1 MPVIRRVLVPLLLA
15 GGVLAGC
22 ATEQAPPLGVVQP
35 PVPAV
40 AADPAIA
47 ALAPPTLIGSG
58 VLRVSVPAE
67 SGAERELAEA
77 LAAKLGLRAVADGVS
92 ATALP
97 RALFENRHD
106 LNINPNVGPEP
117 ARGQTHVPWIA
128 ARTAIVT
135 PPGNPDRVEA
145 TTLCG
150 HRIGVVAGS
159 AQHADVRQRDAHCQD
174 NRRPPITIVP
184 LAGAVDAARR
194 ILADQLDAFVADTPA
209 AGNAVVTGRG
219 WLEKT
224 NSPTW
229 GEGTG
234 AVLAPAAVAPA
245 VDAALGALRADG
257 TYDVIL
263 SRWLLDADSLPSP
276 TP

>member
-1 MPVIRRVLVPLLLA
+1 MRIRFLTSLVLA
-15 GGVLAGC
+15 GFVLAGC
-22 ATEQAPPLGVVQP
+22 AGERAAPLGVVQP

-40 AADPAIA
+40 AADPALA
-47 ALAPPTLIGSG
+47 ALAPPTLTGSG
-58 VLRVSVPAE
+58 VLRVAVPAE

-77 LAAKLGLRAVADGVS
+77 LAAKLGLRAVPDGVS

-106 LNINPNVGPEP
+106 LNINPNVPPGP
-117 ARGQTHVPWIA
+117 ARGEALVPWIA
-128 ARTAIVT
+128 ARSAIVT

-184 LAGAVDAARR
+184 LAGAADAARR
-194 ILADQLDAFVADTPA
+194 VLDDQLDAFVADTAA
-209 AGNAVVTGRG
+209 AGNAVVVGGG

-234 AVLAPAAVAPA
+234 AILAPEAVAPA
-245 VDAALGALRADG
+245 IQAALAALVADG
-257 TYDVIL
+257 TYEVIL
-263 SRWLLDADSLPSP
+263 SRWLLQADSLPSP

>member
-1 MPVIRRVLVPLLLA
+1 VRLLVPVVLAGLLLA
-15 GGVLAGC
+15 GC
-22 ATEQAPPLGVVQP
+22 AVEEAPPLGVVQP

-40 AADPAIA
+40 AAEPAIA
-47 ALAPPTLIGSG
+47 ALAPPALTGSG
-58 VLRVSVPAE
+58 VLRVAVPAE
-67 SGAERELAEA
+67 AGAERELAEA
-77 LAAKLGLRAVADGVS
+77 LAAKLGLRAVPDGVS

-106 LNINPNVGPEP
+106 LNVNPNVPPTPG
-117 ARGQTHVPWIA
+117 RGAALVPWIA

-159 AQHADVRQRDAHCQD
+159 AQHADVKQRDARCRD
-174 NRRPPITIVP
+174 NRQQPITIVP
-184 LAGAVDAARR
+184 LAGAADAARR
-194 ILADQLDAFVADTPA
+194 VLADELDAFVADTPA
-209 AGNAVVTGRG
+209 AGTAVVAGKG

-229 GEGTG
+229 GEGSG
-234 AVLAPAAVAPA
+234 AILAPEALAPAVSE
-245 VDAALGALRADG
+245 ALASLVADG
-257 TYDVIL
+257 TYDTIL
-263 SRWLLDADSLPSP
+263 SRWLLSADSLPPP

>member
-1 MPVIRRVLVPLLLA
+1 VLVRARSFLPLVLA
-15 GGVLAGC
+15 AFVLAGC
-22 ATEQAPPLGVVQP
+22 STEEAPPLGVAQP

-40 AADPAIA
+40 TADPAIA

-58 VLRVSVPAE
+58 VLRVAVPAE
-67 SGAERELAEA
+67 SGAERELAQA
-77 LAAKLGLRAVADGVS
+77 LAAKLGLRAVPDGVS

-106 LNINPNVGPEP
+106 LNINPNVPP
-117 ARGQTHVPWIA
+117 APGRAEAHVPWIA
-128 ARTAIVT
+128 ARSAIVT

-159 AQHADVRQRDAHCQD
+159 AQHADVTQRDAHCQD

-184 LAGAVDAARR
+184 LAGAADAARR
-194 ILADQLDAFVADTPA
+194 VLADQLDAFVADAPA
-209 AGNAVVTGRG
+209 AGNAVVVGKG

-229 GEGTG
+229 GDGSG
-234 AVLAPAAVAPA
+234 AILAPEALAPAVS
-245 VDAALGALRADG
+245 AALSALVADG

-263 SRWLLDADSLPSP
+263 QRWLLTDQTL
-276 TP
+276 